1 MPAQAGI
8 HLEIVELFQQRWT
21 LAFAGVTTEV
31 QGVTTELQG
40 GDDGIAKKMT
50 KEQERMT
57 FSAAC

>member
-31 QGVTTELQG
+31 QGVTTEEQE
-40 GDDGIAKKMT
+40 KMT